1 MSIGSDLRRAAV
13 GAAVGFAYGSILA
26 SLSFLA
32 MGAGHGTFLPFW
44 LSSAP
49 LGAVGLFGDLG
60 VYAVVGGAPV
70 VWATFGALVAPSGRV
85 KWLRLTQV
93 LAVLQYA
100 SGFALVAAT
109 TGLGEL
115 NRLERAVRLAPEFIG
130 PWGMVYLVG
139 QAVLWWRISK
149 RNQLLPTV

>member
-1 MSIGSDLRRAAV
+1 LGQPSGLRTDPFLHVCHSSRWARVTAP
-13 GAAVGFAYGSILA
+13 
-26 SLSFLA
+26 SF
-32 MGAGHGTFLPFW
+32 PYW

-49 LGAVGLFGDLG
+49 LGAFGFFGDFG
-60 VYAVVGGAPV
+60 VYAAVVGGAPA
-70 VWATFGALVAPSGRV
+70 VWATFGALVAPSGRA

-100 SGFALVAAT
+100 SGLALVAAT

-115 NRLERAVRLAPEFIG
+115 DRLERAVRLAPEFIG
-130 PWGMVYLVG
+130 TWATVYLIG

-149 RNQLLPTV
+149 RSQLQPTV